1 MTTGVLA
8 QPTVPTSTK
17 KASASKTTKRPS
29 HPVYA
34 DMVKKAII
42 ELKEKKGSSK
52 PAILKYIMAHYNL
65 GDKNV
70 SSVNLYIK
78 QALKKGISSGI
89 LKQTSGNGASGSF
102 TIIKK
107 AEKKVKVAKKVKK
120 VEKPSGDKKVVKKT
134 VAKKA
139 VDTKKATDSKKTTDV
154 KKTSDVKK
162 TTKSPKA
169 KTTEKKVLKKTIE
182 KKTKSTPTKKVA
194 TKVAKKTVDSKKK
207 SSNKKVAE
215 KKN

>member
-1 MTTGVLA
+1 
-8 QPTVPTSTK
+8 
-17 KASASKTTKRPS
+17 
-29 HPVYA
+29 
-34 DMVKKAII
+34 MVKKAII

-102 TIIKK
+102 TI
-107 AEKKVKVAKKVKK
+107 KVAKKVKK